1 MHIQTVCFDILR
13 TVAMDIFKN
22 RPENHPGFDATLI
35 PTQHW
40 YVLEMASVSVWGGGG
55 GGVCFLK

>member
-40 YVLEMASVSVWGGGG
+40 YVLEMESVSVCY
-55 GGVCFLK
+55 VI